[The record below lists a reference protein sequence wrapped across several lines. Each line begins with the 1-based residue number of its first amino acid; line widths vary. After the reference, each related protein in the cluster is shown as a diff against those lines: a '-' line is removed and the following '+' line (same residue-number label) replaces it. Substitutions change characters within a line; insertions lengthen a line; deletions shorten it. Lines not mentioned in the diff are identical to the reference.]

1 MPDEARL
8 RRAQMG
14 NMDRDIGTDDL
25 KIEPFVEKLRTDK
38 FLIPTFQRDFVWE
51 PENVIKLWDSIFRFY
66 PIGSILYWET
76 DSYLHTHRK
85 LGGFTFPHDE
95 DTVRKFKE
103 WSYILDGQ
111 QRATSL
117 LVSMLGGKGK
127 VKDDEDFNY
136 TLYFDAT
143 DATFFF
149 ASELE
154 KRKKKVNPAFLI
166 RLRDVP
172 KWKFTFYKEISTEE
186 GFNPSIETNLQQLS
200 RIFTDYKISL
210 IRIKG
215 VGVNEVCEIFERI
228 NQEGKRLDP
237 VDIIVART
245 YRNEDK
251 EKGQKGFYLRDNLRG
266 LKQVLIAQGN
276 RFQHIDDLAVIQ
288 MVAICLRKL
297 ETGKRRSFGITPAAL
312 DNLTTEVLEANWN
325 STQKTALET
334 IKLLWDMKIH
344 GPDMLPYT
352 YLAFPITYHL
362 HNNKSANRSVVK
374 QWFWRTAFG
383 VEDFRRADEVYQ
395 YCTDFFD
402 QIQKKEKPEI
412 QPLVISKT
420 RLVQTSYH
428 YRNALSRAVLAFLAN
443 QKPLDFSD
451 PDAEVLDN
459 VYLLLSQA
467 PNLHHIYPRDFLDD
481 VGDLPKD
488 APIDSL
494 MNICFLRAKTNI
506 QIGKKNPL
514 HYFREFAT
522 KNPKRFDEIIGSHL
536 IPREFIEKPKFVV
549 DDYAH
554 FLKVRADMFAQKLRV
569 ALPDVDVKIVD

>member
-1 MPDEARL
+1 
-8 RRAQMG
+8 MG
-14 NMDRDIGTDDL
+14 NMDRDIGTDDI

-127 VKDDEDFNY
+127 IKDNEDFDY

-172 KWKFTFYKEISTEE
+172 KWKFTFYKDISTED
-186 GFNPSIETNLQQLS
+186 GFNPSIQNNLQQLS

-228 NQEGKRLDP
+228 NQEGKKLDP
-237 VDIIVART
+237 VDIIVAMT

-251 EKGQKGFYLRDNLRG
+251 EKGQKGFYLRDNLRD
-266 LKQVLIAQGN
+266 LKRVLIAQGN
-276 RFQHIDDLAVIQ
+276 RFQQIDDLAVIQ

-297 ETGKRRSFGITPAAL
+297 ETGKRKSFGITPAAL
-312 DNLTTEVLEANWN
+312 DNLTTEVLEANWT
-325 STQKTALET
+325 STQKTILET
-334 IKLLWDMKIH
+334 II
-344 GPDMLPYT
+344 
-352 YLAFPITYHL
+352 
-362 HNNKSANRSVVK
+362 
-374 QWFWRTAFG
+374 
-383 VEDFRRADEVYQ
+383 
-395 YCTDFFD
+395 
-402 QIQKKEKPEI
+402 
-412 QPLVISKT
+412 
-420 RLVQTSYH
+420 
-428 YRNALSRAVLAFLAN
+428 
-443 QKPLDFSD
+443 
-451 PDAEVLDN
+451 
-459 VYLLLSQA
+459 
-467 PNLHHIYPRDFLDD
+467 
-481 VGDLPKD
+481 
-488 APIDSL
+488 
-494 MNICFLRAKTNI
+494 
-506 QIGKKNPL
+506 
-514 HYFREFAT
+514 
-522 KNPKRFDEIIGSHL
+522 
-536 IPREFIEKPKFVV
+536 
-549 DDYAH
+549 
-554 FLKVRADMFAQKLRV
+554 
-569 ALPDVDVKIVD
+569 